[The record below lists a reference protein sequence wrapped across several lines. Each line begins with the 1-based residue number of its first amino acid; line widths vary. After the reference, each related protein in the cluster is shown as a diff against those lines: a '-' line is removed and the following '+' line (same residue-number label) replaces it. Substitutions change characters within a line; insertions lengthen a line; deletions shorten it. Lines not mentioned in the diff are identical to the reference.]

1 MKAFK
6 HNFLCSLS
14 VLLLTCL
21 FVPVVSAQ
29 IVEPVKWSQ
38 KVESLGDN
46 KAKLVVTA
54 TIEPGWHLYSQYN
67 TEGITQQTVF
77 TFEPSKNYTL
87 KGKVKEPKYTELK
100 DDFGNDF
107 TILQW
112 YEYEGKQYAI
122 GTYNCVFPSDE
133 GDPVGLIAMYRP

>member
-87 KGKVKEPKYTELK
+87 KMS
-100 DDFGNDF
+100 FS
-107 TILQW
+107 
-112 YEYEGKQYAI
+112 A
-122 GTYNCVFPSDE
+122 
-133 GDPVGLIAMYRP
+133 